1 MTETT
6 FRAASWRAMAACM
19 LTALL
24 ASCGG
29 GGSASSDCTNI
40 DPTRNPNLPGC
51 PAVTPTPTPGTPGT
65 PAITMMPLTL
75 TLSDQSG
82 AATTTVSAA
91 TPGVL
96 QTVVRDS
103 TGALLANATV
113 SFTST
118 DDTMQFVPASGSALT
133 DSAGVAR
140 VTVQAGSQAGAFT
153 ANAIAVK
160 GTLAATG
167 SLGYSASFPTLS
179 LSAMTISPSPLSA
192 GGTASVSVTV
202 QSGAAA
208 FAPVQMVS
216 FSSPCS
222 LAGKATLSSPV
233 ATVAGVATTSYIDKG
248 CGASDTITA
257 STALGGATTSQ
268 TGTVQVMTAAAGQ
281 IAFVSATPQNI
292 ALLGTGGPGRQE
304 SSTVVFKVMSASG
317 GPISGVVVDFTLFG
331 VPVQTGTGGI
341 VISPASA
348 STGADGT
355 VSTTISAGTVNTPV
369 RVLATVRGLV
379 PVVTSVS
386 DQLVVSTGIPDQDGM
401 SLSTEIYNV
410 EGAEYDG
417 CASGVGS
424 QVRVSLSDHFRNPVP
439 DGTAVSFTTE
449 GAVIAASCRT
459 GLIMKIMNG
468 VETWEKGEPGVCSVS
483 FCSASPRA
491 LDGRLTVLAYVLG
504 EESYIEDPNLPFS
517 INRYDPSESFMD
529 LCEPI
534 RDSGAIMNGDANTT
548 IKDSRSSACRLPV
561 LGEEYI
567 DTNGDGQYNIRGD
580 GLYNGVLNMDPLT
593 GRTSA
598 NNRSPTV
605 HVRRSLVQVLSTSKA
620 AITTSST
627 DPVQLAVCSTS
638 TPFINTP
645 VPFTLAIRDL
655 NPTIFP
661 GNTLA
666 GNILPAGTEI
676 TISVSNGTIAGGEA
690 SYIVANT
697 NDSSQAN
704 WTRTVLIRSD
714 ALQIESAATPGTY
727 LCNDIAKSGTLNVRV
742 VTPMGVVTTRSFGVN
757 D

>member
-1 MTETT
+1 MTETN
-6 FRAASWRAMAACM
+6 FCAASCRAIAACL

-29 GGSASSDCTNI
+29 GGSASGDCTSV
-40 DPTRNPNLPGC
+40 DPTRNANLPGC
-51 PAVTPTPTPGTPGT
+51 PVVAPTPGTPGT
-65 PAITMMPLTL
+65 TTPAVTMMPLAL
-75 TLSDQSG
+75 TLSDQNG

-91 TPGVL
+91 MPGVL

-118 DDTMQFVPASGSALT
+118 DATMQFVPASGSALT

-140 VTVQAGSQAGAFT
+140 ITLQAGSQAGAFT

-160 GTLAATG
+160 GTLAASG

-202 QSGAAA
+202 QNGTAA
-208 FAPVQMVS
+208 FTPVQMVS

-233 ATVAGVATTSYIDKG
+233 ATVGGVATTSYIDKG
-248 CGASDTITA
+248 CGGSDTITA

-268 TGTVQVMTAAAGQ
+268 TGTLQVVSAAAGQ

-317 GPISGVVVDFTLFG
+317 APISGIVVDFTLFG

-341 VISPASA
+341 VISPTSA

-369 RVLATVRGLV
+369 RILATVRGSS
-379 PVVTSVS
+379 PSITSLS
-386 DQLVVSTGIPDQDGM
+386 DQLVVSTGIPDQNGM
-401 SLSTEIYNV
+401 SLSTEIFNV
-410 EGAEYDG
+410 EGANHDG
-417 CASGVGS
+417 CISGIGS
-424 QVRVSLSDHFRNPVP
+424 VVRVSLSDHFRNPVP
-439 DGTAVSFTTE
+439 DGTAVSFTAE
-449 GAVIAASCRT
+449 GAVIGASCRT
-459 GLIMKIMNG
+459 GLVMKIMNG
-468 VETWEKGEPGVCSVS
+468 VETWEKGVPGVCTVN
-483 FCSASPRA
+483 FCSAAPRVA
-491 LDGRLTVLAYVLG
+491 DGRITILAYALG
-504 EESYIEDPNLPFS
+504 EESYVEDPTLPFS
-517 INRYDPSESFMD
+517 INRYDLGESFDD
-529 LCEPI
+529 LCEPF
-534 RDSGAIMNGDANTT
+534 RDNAAIMDADSTV
-548 IKDSRSSACRLPV
+548 KDSQLSACRQPT

-567 DTNGDGQYNIRGD
+567 DTNGDGLYNTRGD
-580 GLYNGVLNMDPLT
+580 AVYNGVLNMDPLT

-605 HVRRSLVQVLSTSKA
+605 HVRKSLVQVLSTSTA
-620 AITTSST
+620 AITTSNT
-627 DPVQLAVCSTS
+627 VPIQLAVCNTS
-638 TPFINTP
+638 TPFINTA

-676 TISVSNGTIAGGEA
+676 TISASNGEIVSGEA
-690 SYIVANT
+690 SYTVPNT

-704 WTRTVLIRSD
+704 WIHTVLIHSD
-714 ALQIESAATPGTY
+714 ATQVESAAAPGTY
-727 LCNDIAKSGTLNVRV
+727 VCNDRAKSGALNVKV
-742 VTPMGVVTTRSFGVN
+742 VTPLGVITTSSFNVN

>member
-1 MTETT
+1 MTKST
-6 FRAASWRAMAACM
+6 FRAGSSRAIAACM
-19 LTALL
+19 LAILVS
-24 ASCGG
+24 SCGG
-29 GGSASSDCTNI
+29 GASPGDCTTI
-40 DPTRNPNLPGC
+40 DPNRSAALPGC
-51 PAVTPTPTPGTPGT
+51 VTTTPGTPGT
-65 PAITMMPLTL
+65 STPAVTMAPLTL
-75 TLSDQSG
+75 TLSDQNG

-91 TPGVL
+91 MPGVL

-103 TGALLANATV
+103 TGALIANATV

-118 DDTMQFVPASGSALT
+118 DTTTQFVPASGSALT

-140 VTVQAGSQAGAFT
+140 VGLQVGSQAGAFT
-153 ANAIAVK
+153 AKAIAVN
-160 GTLAATG
+160 GTLAASG
-167 SLGYSASFPTLS
+167 SLGYSASFPALS
-179 LSAMTISPSPLSA
+179 LSALTISPSPLSA
-192 GGTASVSVTV
+192 GGTAGVSVTV
-202 QSGAAA
+202 QNGAAA
-208 FAPVQMVS
+208 FTPVQMVS

-222 LAGKATLSSPV
+222 LAGKAILSSPV
-233 ATVAGVATTSYIDKG
+233 ATVGGIATTSYIDKG
-248 CGASDTITA
+248 CGGSDTITA

-268 TGTVQVMTAAAGQ
+268 TGTLQVMTAAAGQ

-369 RVLATVRGLV
+369 RILATVHGSS
-379 PVVTSVS
+379 PSITSVS

-401 SLSTEIYNV
+401 SLTTEIYNV
-410 EGAEYDG
+410 EGANYDG
-417 CASGVGS
+417 CDSGVGS
-424 QVRVSLSDHFRNPVP
+424 AVRVSLSDHFRNPVP
-439 DGTAVSFTTE
+439 DGTAVSFTAE
-449 GAVIAASCRT
+449 GAVIGASCRT

-468 VETWEKGEPGVCSVS
+468 VETWEKGIPGVCTVN
-483 FCSASPRA
+483 FCSAAPRVA
-491 LDGRLTVLAYVLG
+491 DGRITILAYALG

-517 INRYDPSESFMD
+517 INRYDLSENFMD
-529 LCEPI
+529 LCEPL
-534 RDSGAIMNGDANTT
+534 RESGAIMNVDANTT
-548 IKDSRSSACRLPV
+548 VKDSRPLASACRLPV
-561 LGEEYI
+561 IGEEYI
-567 DTNGDGQYNIRGD
+567 DTNGDGQYNTRGD
-580 GLYNGVLNMDPLT
+580 GVYNGVLNMDPLT

-605 HVRRSLVQVLSTSKA
+605 HVRKSLVQVLSTSTA

-627 DPVQLAVCSTS
+627 VPIQLAVCSTS

-661 GNTLA
+661 GNTLP
-666 GNILPAGTEI
+666 GNILPAGTVI
-676 TISVSNGTIAGGEA
+676 TISASNGTIAGGEA
-690 SYIVANT
+690 SYTVANT

-704 WTRTVLIRSD
+704 WIRTVLIRSD
-714 ALQIESAATPGTY
+714 ASQAEDPTAPGTY
-727 LCNDIAKSGTLNVRV
+727 ICTDMAKSGALNVKV
-742 VTPMGVVTTRSFGVN
+742 VTPLGVITTSSFNVN